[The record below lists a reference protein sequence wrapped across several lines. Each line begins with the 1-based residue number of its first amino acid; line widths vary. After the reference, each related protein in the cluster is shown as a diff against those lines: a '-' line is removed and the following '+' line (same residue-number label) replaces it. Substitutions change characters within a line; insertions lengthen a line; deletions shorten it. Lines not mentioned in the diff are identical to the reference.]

1 MKIILRQIKKIN
13 FVKIRIYFK
22 IEYTFCFFFFF
33 SLILIFSIKII
44 HISLN
49 SIELTNRENSTQTF
63 SLLRRD
69 IVDRN
74 GEIISRNVK
83 SFHVAINP
91 KLLTNKENLI
101 IKLRLNFP
109 ELKIDTLERQLNKG
123 KYFYL
128 KKRVSQDDKEKF
140 WSLGEKAII
149 FEPFQSRIY
158 THANLFSHIIG
169 QVDFDNFGIS
179 GIEKFFDRE
188 LRDKKF
194 ANEPLKLTLDTNIQY
209 LVDKEL
215 NKALTTFEAKGGGA
229 LLMDIENGDIL
240 SLVSLPNFNINE
252 RSVIRDK
259 NYINKITKGVYE
271 LGSIFKTFTIAIA
284 LENNLVTP
292 TTIIKD
298 IPRSIKCSNFEIS
311 DIKEFPRIYLL
322 RIF

>member
-1 MKIILRQIKKIN
+1 MRRKSKKTNNLNINQTSFHFEDYIETNKKNKLRQNKN
-13 FVKIRIYFK
+13 LFQDRIYLL
-22 IEYTFCFFFFF
+22 FFLFF

-140 WSLGEKAII
+140 LVIGRK
-149 FEPFQSRIY
+149 
-158 THANLFSHIIG
+158 SH
-169 QVDFDNFGIS
+169 NF
-179 GIEKFFDRE
+179 
-188 LRDKKF
+188 
-194 ANEPLKLTLDTNIQY
+194 
-209 LVDKEL
+209 
-215 NKALTTFEAKGGGA
+215 
-229 LLMDIENGDIL
+229 
-240 SLVSLPNFNINE
+240 
-252 RSVIRDK
+252 
-259 NYINKITKGVYE
+259 
-271 LGSIFKTFTIAIA
+271 
-284 LENNLVTP
+284 
-292 TTIIKD
+292 
-298 IPRSIKCSNFEIS
+298 
-311 DIKEFPRIYLL
+311 
-322 RIF
+322 